1 MATSKRLQSP
11 ADNRNMLI
19 IGGIIVAAVV
29 IGIIA
34 IIVSSGG
41 RGASGIDYA
50 AIPQSRTADGAM
62 VLGNPDAPI
71 TIIEFADFACPHC
84 QDYTSTTHRV
94 ISDYVATGKAKF
106 EYRMFI
112 TATDPQ
118 FGPYVS
124 QLAECAEVQK
134 PGAFWPAHDTL
145 FQLGSQGRFNAT
157 TSRTLAERVDLNYS
171 ELLNCAETASQYT
184 TDQQFGISLG
194 VQSTPTIMV
203 RYGDGA
209 PQFINLDGRSYE
221 RGGVSFSVLQ
231 NVIEAA
237 Q

>member
-1 MATSKRLQSP
+1 MATSKRPQRP
-11 ADNRNMLI
+11 IDNRNTLI
-19 IGGIIVAAVV
+19 IGIILVAVV

-41 RGASGIDYA
+41 RGGSGIDYG

-94 ISDYVATGKAKF
+94 ISDYVVTGQAKF

-112 TATDPQ
+112 TGADPQ

-124 QLAECAEVQK
+124 QLAECAEAQEE
-134 PGAFWPAHDTL
+134 GAFWPAHDTL
-145 FQLGSQGRFNAT
+145 FSLGSQGRFNAT

-171 ELLNCAETASQYT
+171 ELLNCAESASQYI
-184 TDQQFGISLG
+184 TDQQLGSALG

-209 PQFINLDGRSYE
+209 PQFINLNGNSYS
-221 RGGVSFSVLQ
+221 RGGVPFNVLQ
-231 NVIEAA
+231 TVIEDA

>member
-1 MATSKRLQSP
+1 MATSKRPQNP
-11 ADNRNMLI
+11 NNRNLLI
-19 IGGIIVAAVV
+19 LGGIIAATL
-29 IGIIA
+29 IIA
-34 IIVSSGG
+34 VIAIVISSGG
-41 RGASGIDYA
+41 RGDSGINYA

-71 TIIEFADFACPHC
+71 TIVEFADFACPHC
-84 QDYTSTTHRV
+84 QDYTTTTHRV
-94 ISDYVATGKAKF
+94 IKDYVATGQAKF

-112 TATDPQ
+112 TAVDPQ

-134 PGAFWPAHDTL
+134 EGAFWPAHDVL

-157 TSRTLAERVDLNYS
+157 TSRTLAERVDLNYG
-171 ELLNCAETASQYT
+171 ELLNCAETANQYI
-184 TDQQFGISLG
+184 TDQQVGASLG

-203 RYGDGA
+203 RYGEGV
-209 PQFINLDGRSYE
+209 PQFITLNGSTYN
-221 RGGVSFSVLQ
+221 RGGVGFNVLQ
-231 NVIEAA
+231 TVIEAA